1 MEKCEKVKV
10 GIVGAGNIA
19 NSAHLP
25 AYENCSNAMPA
36 AICDIDFERAKKTA
50 EKYNIEHVYSSVEEM
65 LQKAD
70 IEAVDICTWNNGHA
84 PVCVAAAKAGKHV
97 LCEKP
102 LAMNVSQALEMQ
114 KAVDD
119 AGVIF
124 MLAVPSRFGYEN
136 MYLRDMY
143 EKGELGEVYYAKTS
157 AVRRR
162 GTPSGWFTDKKT
174 SGGGPVID
182 IGIHRIDEA
191 WYLMGNTK
199 PVRVSANVFSK
210 IGDYQTK
217 GVSRWIG
224 TPCPDNRFDCEDSG
238 AGVIH
243 FENGALMVFEASWA
257 LNAPAKEETLVCG
270 TKAGA
275 TIEPFTI
282 YGERNDYLSTDNIT
296 VLGGGEKRFLLE
308 IEHFAD
314 CVQKGVRETK
324 YPMAQAVD
332 MQKMLQAIYD
342 SAASGKEIL
351 L

>member
-162 GTPSGWFTDKKT
+162 GTPLRVVHRQEDFRRRACHRHRHPPHRRSLVSHGKSEARACLRQCILQDRGLSDQGREQVDRNSLSG
-174 SGGGPVID
+174 
-182 IGIHRIDEA
+182 
-191 WYLMGNTK
+191 
-199 PVRVSANVFSK
+199 
-210 IGDYQTK
+210 Q
-217 GVSRWIG
+217 
-224 TPCPDNRFDCEDSG
+224 
-238 AGVIH
+238 
-243 FENGALMVFEASWA
+243 
-257 LNAPAKEETLVCG
+257 
-270 TKAGA
+270 
-275 TIEPFTI
+275 PF
-282 YGERNDYLSTDNIT
+282 
-296 VLGGGEKRFLLE
+296 
-308 IEHFAD
+308 
-314 CVQKGVRETK
+314 
-324 YPMAQAVD
+324 
-332 MQKMLQAIYD
+332 
-342 SAASGKEIL
+342 
-351 L
+351 

>member
-25 AYENCSNAMPA
+25 AYENCSNAVPA

-162 GTPSGWFTDKKT
+162 GTPLRM
-174 SGGGPVID
+174 V
-182 IGIHRIDEA
+182 HR
-191 WYLMGNTK
+191 
-199 PVRVSANVFSK
+199 
-210 IGDYQTK
+210 Q
-217 GVSRWIG
+217 
-224 TPCPDNRFDCEDSG
+224 EDFRRR
-238 AGVIH
+238 ACH
-243 FENGALMVFEASWA
+243 RHRH
-257 LNAPAKEETLVCG
+257 P
-270 TKAGA
+270 
-275 TIEPFTI
+275 P
-282 YGERNDYLSTDNIT
+282 
-296 VLGGGEKRFLLE
+296 
-308 IEHFAD
+308 H
-314 CVQKGVRETK
+314 
-324 YPMAQAVD
+324 
-332 MQKMLQAIYD
+332 
-342 SAASGKEIL
+342 
-351 L
+351 

>member
-25 AYENCSNAMPA
+25 AYQECSNAVPV

-50 EKYNIEHVYSSVEEM
+50 EKYGIEHVYPSVEEM
-65 LQKAD
+65 LAKAD

-84 PVCVAAAKAGKHV
+84 PVCIAAAEAGKHV

-102 LAMNVSQALEMQ
+102 LTMDVSLALEMQ
-114 KAVDD
+114 KAVED

-143 EKGELGEVYYAKTS
+143 ERGELGEVYYAKTS

-191 WYLMGNTK
+191 WYLMGNPR

-217 GVSRWIG
+217 GVGRWIG

-243 FENGALMVFEASWA
+243 FENGALMLFEASWA
-257 LNAPAKEETLVCG
+257 LNAPAKEATLICG

-282 YGERNDYLSTDNIT
+282 YGERNDYLSTDEIT
-296 VLGGGEKRFLLE
+296 VLRGGEKRFLLE

-314 CVQKGVRETK
+314 CVQKGVKETK
-324 YPMAQAVD
+324 YPMSQAVD
-332 MQKMLQAIYD
+332 MQRMLQAIYD

>member
-1 MEKCEKVKV
+1 MEKCGKLKV
-10 GIVGAGNIA
+10 GVVGAGNIA

-25 AYENCSNAMPA
+25 AYQKCGNAIPA

-50 EKYNIEHVYSSVEEM
+50 EIYGIENVYASAEEM

-84 PVCVAAAKAGKHV
+84 PVCIAAAKAGKHV

-102 LAMNVSQALEMQ
+102 LAMNLTEALEME
-114 KAVDD
+114 KAVND

-136 MYLRDMY
+136 MYVREMY

-182 IGIHRIDEA
+182 IGIHRIDAA
-191 WYLMGNTK
+191 WYLMGNPR
-199 PVRVSANVFSK
+199 PVRVSANVFTK

-217 GVSRWIG
+217 GVGRWQG
-224 TPCPDNRFDCEDSG
+224 TPCPDNQFDCEDSG

-243 FENGALMVFEASWA
+243 FENGATMLFEASWA
-257 LNAPAKEETLVCG
+257 LNTQPGEATMICG
-270 TKAGA
+270 TKAGV
-275 TIEPFTI
+275 TLEPFTI
-282 YGERNDYLSTDNIT
+282 FGERNDHLSTDSIT
-296 VLGGGEKRFLLE
+296 VFESNNKFQLE

-314 CVQKGVRETK
+314 CVLKGIKETR
-324 YPMAQAVD
+324 YPISQAVD
-332 MQKMLQAIYD
+332 MQRMLQAIYD
-342 SAASGKEIL
+342 SALAHKEIIL
-351 L
+351 